1 MTALVGLTSVAA
13 SSLPLEMFGHWLS
26 IPEGMPLL
34 ELLVAA
40 CFGARDRQQPETFR
54 NPGLGQ
60 HHRLGPD
67 PKLIDA
73 GSAVTWVVDSGCV
86 TVAIR

>member
-1 MTALVGLTSVAA
+1 MLLGLTSAVASFLSA
-13 SSLPLEMFGHWLS
+13 ETFGHWLS
-26 IPEGMPLL
+26 IPETMPLP
-34 ELLVAA
+34 ERLVAEYFA
-40 CFGARDRQQPETFR
+40 ARDRQQQETFR
-54 NPGLGQ
+54 NQGLGQ

-73 GSAVTWVVDSGCV
+73 GSAVTGVVDSGCV